1 MDAGNVGA
9 DMTKFIKIG
18 DVGHVSPPETRRPT
32 MNVGLGKRAQT
43 FIRATHEQ
51 YGPLLTVS
59 SIKKLQTVTVVAI
72 ITLAGWPI
80 LILFPMPEF

>member
-1 MDAGNVGA
+1 
-9 DMTKFIKIG
+9 
-18 DVGHVSPPETRRPT
+18 